1 MSFTESIL
9 GGILH
14 EASLVGQLVLLILLI
29 MSVASWFVIILK
41 MMTLSRMQRQVI
53 KDLDAFQDSRD
64 MGQAMQSISRSS
76 SSGIYR
82 IAQKAVRELKRIE
95 ATKLDNRVKARLA
108 KDNMR
113 RALRQGI
120 NDELSAMDSKMSFLG
135 TCANASP
142 YLGLFGTVWGIMQSF
157 KAIGAMK
164 TAAITAVAPGMSEAL
179 LTTVFGLAVAI
190 PATIF
195 YNAIQGMI
203 VRVETEL
210 VNFAGAFLNR
220 IQREMPWL
228 VTGED

>member
-95 ATKLDNRVKARLA
+95 ATKLDNHGMLVLSKA
-108 KDNMR
+108 
-113 RALRQGI
+113 
-120 NDELSAMDSKMSFLG
+120 SAVSGD
-135 TCANASP
+135 
-142 YLGLFGTVWGIMQSF
+142 WGDRHVLQ
-157 KAIGAMK
+157 
-164 TAAITAVAPGMSEAL
+164 
-179 LTTVFGLAVAI
+179 
-190 PATIF
+190 
-195 YNAIQGMI
+195 
-203 VRVETEL
+203 
-210 VNFAGAFLNR
+210 
-220 IQREMPWL
+220 
-228 VTGED
+228 